1 MLHNKTIRKAK
12 SVSRRRLKKLKTNKI
27 SFRLSFISD
36 YLVFRIMKQIS
47 TNELQDQISK
57 VIREVE
63 TGEVYQVNRYSK
75 SVAYLVSKKEF
86 EKLISGSECKACL
99 SDLRAIAQEI
109 QKPKLKTQINI
120 KK

>member
-1 MLHNKTIRKAK
+1 MK
-12 SVSRRRLKKLKTNKI
+12 S
-27 SFRLSFISD
+27 
-36 YLVFRIMKQIS
+36 IS

-86 EKLISGSECKACL
+86 EKLVTGSECKECM
-99 SDLRAIAQEI
+99 SDLRKIANQLN
-109 QKPKLKTQINI
+109 QKP
-120 KK
+120 